1 MTTLTNAITSLP
13 APSITLALGGLTT
26 AYVFFANIGET
37 QRGSIA
43 YLNGRLTPVTLNDKE
58 RAKVWRGYFKPAATW
73 IVSGSLISSAL
84 NITTSYLH
92 KSHLISKIT
101 FVSGL
106 ASVWILPIT
115 FFVGLLPINSRLFEL
130 AEQDEGTA
138 NKIITPTSDDEA
150 KKLIKTWE
158 EKHLIRLPSYGVAW
172 GLSFLAILL
181 DGRV

>member
-43 YLNGRLTPVTLNDKE
+43 YLNGRPTPVTLNDKE
-58 RAKVWRGYFKPAATW
+58 RAKVWRGYFKLAA
-73 IVSGSLISSAL
+73 
-84 NITTSYLH
+84 
-92 KSHLISKIT
+92 IT